1 MISNEKMNA
10 CTLNGDKACKASPDD
25 AYEASFLKK
34 TLRRMKSVTT
44 RKDVALAAGVS
55 EATVS
60 RVLNGVGPMREETK
74 QRVLQVVHEL
84 NYHPNAIAQSF
95 ARRRSGNLGVILPYV
110 PKVHLFSTHY
120 FAEILSGIGEAVQQ
134 MGYDLLLLFR
144 STEQEQDYTSLYHS
158 QKVDAC
164 IILGSS
170 DSPSS
175 EKALQ
180 QLWEQELPF
189 CLVNQHFANHSF
201 NEIDTDHVKGS
212 YDAMQHL
219 LSKGYTRIAFLN
231 GALQF
236 SNSRDRLQ
244 GYQMALKEAGLPFEQ
259 ERVFIGNYSRKSG
272 MQAAQLIYN
281 QKDNIDAVFAAND
294 RMAIGLMQGLR
305 ELGLRPGIDIAI
317 VGYDD
322 SDAAQ
327 LSDMPLT
334 TVHVP
339 FYEMGKIAAEKL
351 LKQVVGE
358 QDRTVFQQKLTADLV
373 IRKSCGGIIE

>member
-1 MISNEKMNA
+1 
-10 CTLNGDKACKASPDD
+10 
-25 AYEASFLKK
+25 
-34 TLRRMKSVTT
+34 VVT

-60 RVLNGVGPMREETK
+60 RVLNGVGPMREDTK
-74 QRVLQVVHEL
+74 QRVLQIVNEL

-134 MGYDLLLLFR
+134 KGYDLLLLFR
-144 STEQEQDYTSLYHS
+144 STELEQDYTSLYHS

-170 DSPSS
+170 NSPYS

-180 QLWEQELPF
+180 QLWEQNLPF
-189 CLVNQHFANHSF
+189 CLVNQHFANHAF
-201 NEIDTDHVKGS
+201 NEIDADHVKGS

-219 LSKGYTRIAFLN
+219 LSKGYKRIAFLN
-231 GALQF
+231 GSLQY
-236 SNSRDRLQ
+236 SNSRDRLE
-244 GYQMALKEAGLPFEQ
+244 GYQMALKEAGLAFAQ
-259 ERVFIGNYSRKSG
+259 ERVFMGNYSRTSG
-272 MQAAQLIYN
+272 MQAARLIYE
-281 QKDNIDAVFAAND
+281 QKDNIDAVFVAND

-305 ELGLRPGIDIAI
+305 ELGVRAGEDIGI

-322 SDAAQ
+322 SDAAH

-339 FYEMGKIAAEKL
+339 FYEMGKIAAERL
-351 LKQVVGE
+351 LKQVLGE
-358 QDRTVFQQKLTADLV
+358 QEKILFQEKLATNLV
-373 IRKSCGGIIE
+373 VRKTCGS

>member
-1 MISNEKMNA
+1 
-10 CTLNGDKACKASPDD
+10 
-25 AYEASFLKK
+25 
-34 TLRRMKSVTT
+34 VVT

-60 RVLNGVGPMREETK
+60 RVLNGIGPMREDTK
-74 QRVLQVVHEL
+74 QRVLQVVREL
-84 NYHPNAIAQSF
+84 NYYPNAIAQSF

-134 MGYDLLLLFR
+134 KGYDLLLLFR
-144 STEQEQDYTSLYHS
+144 SSEQEQDYTSLFHT

-170 DSPSS
+170 DSPYS

-180 QLWEQELPF
+180 QLWEQNLPF
-189 CLVNQHFANHSF
+189 CLVNQHFSKHSF
-201 NEIDTDHVKGS
+201 NEIDADHVKGS

-219 LSKGYTRIAFLN
+219 LSKGYKRIAFLN
-231 GALQF
+231 GSLQY
-236 SNSRDRLQ
+236 SNSRDRLE
-244 GYQMALKEAGLPFEQ
+244 GYQMALKEAGLAFAQ
-259 ERVFIGNYSRKSG
+259 ERLFMGNYSRTSG
-272 MQAAQLIYN
+272 MKAAKLIYE
-281 QKDNIDAVFAAND
+281 QKGNIDAVFAAND

-305 ELGLRPGIDIAI
+305 ELGVRAGEDIAI

-322 SDAAQ
+322 SDAAH

-339 FYEMGKIAAEKL
+339 FYEMGKIAAERL
-351 LKQVVGE
+351 LKQVLGE
-358 QDRTVFQQKLTADLV
+358 QEKIIFQEKLATNLV
-373 IRKSCGGIIE
+373 VRKSCGS

>member
-1 MISNEKMNA
+1 M
-10 CTLNGDKACKASPDD
+10 
-25 AYEASFLKK
+25 
-34 TLRRMKSVTT
+34 VT

-60 RVLNGVGPMREETK
+60 RVLNGVGPMREDTK
-74 QRVLQVVHEL
+74 QRVLQVVNEL

-134 MGYDLLLLFR
+134 KGYDLLLLFR
-144 STEQEQDYTSLYHS
+144 SSEQAQDYTSLYHS

-170 DSPSS
+170 DSANS
-175 EKALQ
+175 EKALE
-180 QLWEQELPF
+180 QLWEQKLPF
-189 CLVNQHFANHSF
+189 CLVNQHFANQSF
-201 NEIDTDHVKGS
+201 NEIDADHVKGS
-212 YDAMQHL
+212 YDAMKHL
-219 LSKGYTRIAFLN
+219 LNKGYKRIAFLN
-231 GALQF
+231 GSLQY
-236 SNSRDRLQ
+236 SNSRDRLE
-244 GYQMALKEAGLPFEQ
+244 GYQLALKEEGLEFDEA
-259 ERVFIGNYSRKSG
+259 RVFLGNYSRTSG
-272 MQAAQLIYN
+272 IQAAQLIYE

-305 ELGLRPGIDIAI
+305 ELGVRAGEDIAI

-322 SDAAQ
+322 SDAAH

-351 LKQVVGE
+351 LKQVLGE
-358 QDRTVFQQKLTADLV
+358 QEKTLFQQKLATKLV
-373 IRKSCGGIIE
+373 VRKSCGS

>member
-1 MISNEKMNA
+1 
-10 CTLNGDKACKASPDD
+10 
-25 AYEASFLKK
+25 
-34 TLRRMKSVTT
+34 VVT

-60 RVLNGVGPMREETK
+60 RVLNGIGPMREDTK
-74 QRVLQVVHEL
+74 QRVLQVVREL
-84 NYHPNAIAQSF
+84 NYYPNAIAQSF

-134 MGYDLLLLFR
+134 KGYDLLLLFR
-144 STEQEQDYTSLYHS
+144 SSEQEQDYTSLFHT

-170 DSPSS
+170 DSPYS

-180 QLWEQELPF
+180 QLWEQNLPF
-189 CLVNQHFANHSF
+189 CLVNQHFSKHSF
-201 NEIDTDHVKGS
+201 NEIDADHVKGS

-219 LSKGYTRIAFLN
+219 LSKGYKRIAFLN
-231 GALQF
+231 GSLQY
-236 SNSRDRLQ
+236 SNSRDRLE
-244 GYQMALKEAGLPFEQ
+244 GYQMALKEAGLAFAQ
-259 ERVFIGNYSRKSG
+259 ERLFMGNYSRTSG
-272 MQAAQLIYN
+272 MKAAKLIYE
-281 QKDNIDAVFAAND
+281 QKGNIDAVFAAND

-305 ELGLRPGIDIAI
+305 ELGVRAGEDIAI

-322 SDAAQ
+322 SDAAH

-339 FYEMGKIAAEKL
+339 FYEMGKIAAERL
-351 LKQVVGE
+351 LKQVLGE
-358 QDRTVFQQKLTADLV
+358 QEKILFQEKLATKLV
-373 IRKSCGGIIE
+373 VRKSCGRRKL

>member
-1 MISNEKMNA
+1 M
-10 CTLNGDKACKASPDD
+10 
-25 AYEASFLKK
+25 
-34 TLRRMKSVTT
+34 VT

-60 RVLNGVGPMREETK
+60 RVLNGVGPMREDTK
-74 QRVLQVVHEL
+74 QRVLQVVNEL

-134 MGYDLLLLFR
+134 KGYDLLLLFR
-144 STEQEQDYTSLYHS
+144 SSEQALDYTSLYHS

-164 IILGSS
+164 IILGAS
-170 DSPSS
+170 DSANS
-175 EKALQ
+175 EQALQ
-180 QLWEQELPF
+180 QLWEQKLPF
-189 CLVNQHFANHSF
+189 CLVNQHFASQSF
-201 NEIDTDHVKGS
+201 NEIDADHVKGS
-212 YDAMQHL
+212 YDAMKHL
-219 LSKGYTRIAFLN
+219 LSKGYKRIAFLN
-231 GALQF
+231 GSLQY
-236 SNSRDRLQ
+236 SNSRDRLE
-244 GYQMALKEAGLPFEQ
+244 GYQLALKEAGLEFSAD
-259 ERVFIGNYSRKSG
+259 RVFMGNYSRTSG
-272 MQAAQLIYN
+272 VQAAQLIYE

-305 ELGLRPGIDIAI
+305 ELGIRAGEDIAI

-322 SDAAQ
+322 SDAAH

-339 FYEMGKIAAEKL
+339 FYEMGKIAAERL
-351 LKQVVGE
+351 LKQVLGE
-358 QDRTVFQQKLTADLV
+358 QEKTLFQQKLATKLV
-373 IRKSCGGIIE
+373 VRKSCGS

>member
-1 MISNEKMNA
+1 
-10 CTLNGDKACKASPDD
+10 
-25 AYEASFLKK
+25 
-34 TLRRMKSVTT
+34 VVT

-60 RVLNGVGPMREETK
+60 RVLNGIGPMREDTK
-74 QRVLQVVHEL
+74 QRVLQVVREL
-84 NYHPNAIAQSF
+84 NYYPNAIAQSF

-134 MGYDLLLLFR
+134 KGYDLLLLFR
-144 STEQEQDYTSLYHS
+144 SSEQEQDYTSLFHT

-170 DSPSS
+170 DSPYS

-180 QLWEQELPF
+180 QLWEQNLPF
-189 CLVNQHFANHSF
+189 CLVNQHFSKHSF
-201 NEIDTDHVKGS
+201 NEIDADHVKGS

-219 LSKGYTRIAFLN
+219 LSNGYKRIAFLN
-231 GALQF
+231 GSLQY
-236 SNSRDRLQ
+236 SNSRDRLE
-244 GYQMALKEAGLPFEQ
+244 GYQMALKEAGLAFAQ
-259 ERVFIGNYSRKSG
+259 ERLFMGNYSRTSG
-272 MQAAQLIYN
+272 MKAAKLIYE
-281 QKDNIDAVFAAND
+281 QKGNIDAVFAAND

-305 ELGLRPGIDIAI
+305 ELGVRAGEDIAI

-322 SDAAQ
+322 SDAAH

-339 FYEMGKIAAEKL
+339 FYEMGKIAAERL
-351 LKQVVGE
+351 LKQVLGE
-358 QDRTVFQQKLTADLV
+358 QEKIIFQEKLATNLV
-373 IRKSCGGIIE
+373 VRKSCGS